1 MHKLR
6 YMALGGLLMF
16 VGMLTA
22 SVLMPNLVAQR
33 NRFGDIECTSLRVV
47 DKDGMSRVEIG
58 ITSDGEDASI
68 FVMDKKG
75 VPQADI
81 SVEERRG
88 GSIRV
93 SNKLGEKSASLD
105 VGLFGGRVGV
115 RGKDMEGAKL
125 GVDKHGGYLR
135 VEGKKMQPK
144 AAMGINERGNGAV
157 SIWDKNGNRQ

>member
-16 VGMLTA
+16 IGMLTA

-75 VPQADI
+75 VPQAYI

-88 GSIRV
+88 GRIRV

-125 GVDKHGGYLR
+125 GVDEHGGYFIVHVGHR
-135 VEGKKMQPK
+135 QPK
-144 AAMGINERGNGAV
+144 VAMGVDESGNGAV
-157 SIWDKNGNRQ
+157 STWDKNGYRQ